1 MAGVKIARSRYC
13 YTGPILA
20 LCNRRFG
27 ALDRASRLRQ
37 TTVNRPSSKPVR
49 STAPPAVH
57 RQARRAVRII
67 GGNWKRTSLPV
78 VDGPGVRPT
87 PDRVRETVFNWLIH
101 LFGGSL
107 TGLSVL
113 DCCAGS
119 GALGFEAAS
128 RGAARVLLVENQAQV
143 VAGLRAVKD
152 KLGAQAIEIRQSDI
166 RSVLSDLV
174 QRADHFDLIF
184 LDPPYGEGWLT
195 RLLPD
200 ARTLVAPGGCV
211 YVEAEAP
218 LDQILAADATL
229 QASFEV
235 LRADKAGQ
243 VFYYLLR
250 RKN

>member
-1 MAGVKIARSRYC
+1 M
-13 YTGPILA
+13 
-20 LCNRRFG
+20 
-27 ALDRASRLRQ
+27 
-37 TTVNRPSSKPVR
+37 
-49 STAPPAVH
+49 
-57 RQARRAVRII
+57 
-67 GGNWKRTSLPV
+67 
-78 VDGPGVRPT
+78 PT
-87 PDRVRETVFNWLIH
+87 PFRI
-101 LFGGSL
+101 
-107 TGLSVL
+107 
-113 DCCAGS
+113 
-119 GALGFEAAS
+119 
-128 RGAARVLLVENQAQV
+128 LVADDD
-143 VAGLRAVKD
+143 AGLISEFLTSALSQPHKVSITCAD
-152 KLGAQAIEIRQSDI
+152 NPIETLILLKLGS
-166 RSVLSDLV
+166 
-174 QRADHFDLIF
+174 FDLIF